1 MLLGR
6 TANGLYWM
14 NRYIERAE
22 NMARIVD
29 TGLRLAL
36 TRTSSAADEWASV
49 VYSAGVGTGFEAK
62 YKTYDAD
69 NVSDFLLRDQTN
81 ASSVMASIDTARSN
95 ARMVRTALTRET
107 WESINEAWMSLKRA
121 LTRPIDQRE
130 LPQLLDHI
138 KRETAQIRG
147 AFHGT
152 MLRNEIYNFSKI
164 GTLIERADNTARILD
179 VKYYVLLPSV
189 SWVGSSLDNY
199 QWESILRSV
208 SAHRSY
214 RWVYEAEYRP
224 TNIADYLILDRR
236 MPRSLAYCYAGITES
251 LAHIADEYGTR
262 HGCHD
267 TAEAT
272 RARQQKASIADIF
285 DIGLHEFLSE
295 FIVANNRLGEE
306 IGRDFRFY

>member
-81 ASSVMASIDTARSN
+81 PSSVMASIDTARSN

-121 LTRPIDQRE
+121 LARPIDQRE
-130 LPQLLDHI
+130 LPQLLDQI

-147 AFHGT
+147 AFSGT

-164 GTLIERADNTARILD
+164 GTLIERHRQR
-179 VKYYVLLPSV
+179 
-189 SWVGSSLDNY
+189 GSG
-199 QWESILRSV
+199 LRSEFPGDFRATV
-208 SAHRSY
+208 ERWRPLSRAIATAARQRSGAKTRERALPRTRAFMVTIGPSEGPCTTTFLSSAAPASS
-214 RWVYEAEYRP
+214 A
-224 TNIADYLILDRR
+224 
-236 MPRSLAYCYAGITES
+236 PRSF
-251 LAHIADEYGTR
+251 
-262 HGCHD
+262 
-267 TAEAT
+267 AT
-272 RARQQKASIADIF
+272 SSRP
-285 DIGLHEFLSE
+285 
-295 FIVANNRLGEE
+295 
-306 IGRDFRFY
+306 